1 MYVTVVYI
9 LKLMDSLEADSVTR
23 SCSSLRCTWTLSGMF
38 QRLGSTFCLLPH
50 DITATMLGGTQARS
64 HFESK
69 VGQLLFLVGQTLNNS
84 TSC

>member
-23 SCSSLRCTWTLSGMF
+23 SCSSLRCTWTPSGMF

-50 DITATMLGGTQARS
+50 DITAMMLGR
-64 HFESK
+64 
-69 VGQLLFLVGQTLNNS
+69 
-84 TSC
+84 